1 VEVDDFGAVATNDP
15 GYGREIDKFLL
26 GPCIEVNTG
35 DRKTAS
41 DILVHSFT
49 KQEANPEIPFPAS
62 FRQSTDEIL
71 EGTPFVGMD
80 RRAEKDVY
88 NGFRH
93 E

>member
-1 VEVDDFGAVATNDP
+1 VDDFGAVATKDP
-15 GYGREIDKFLL
+15 GYGRKIDKFLL
-26 GPCIEVNTG
+26 RPCIEVNTG
-35 DRKTAS
+35 DRKPAS
-41 DILVHSFT
+41 DILAHSFK
-49 KQEANPEIPFPAS
+49 KQEANPEIPFPTS

-88 NGFRH
+88 HGFRH